1 MEMKRIRSAPPSPQH
16 KQSLTIVRDVC
27 SAPPSPLNRLCYEE
41 LPSEKHDSLF
51 SFLTAADNLYNIV
64 NSQDS
69 LTTSLSIFSFNSQEI
84 LSTNNSD
91 IGKEITKKTKRI

>member
-16 KQSLTIVRDVC
+16 KQSLRIVIRDVC
-27 SAPPSPLNRLCYEE
+27 SAPPSPFNKLWYGE
-41 LPSEKHDSLF
+41 LPSKKHDSHF
-51 SFLTAADNLYNIV
+51 SFLPAADNLYNIV

-69 LTTSLSIFSFNSQEI
+69 LTTSLSMFSFNSQEI

-91 IGKEITKKTKRI
+91 IGRKY